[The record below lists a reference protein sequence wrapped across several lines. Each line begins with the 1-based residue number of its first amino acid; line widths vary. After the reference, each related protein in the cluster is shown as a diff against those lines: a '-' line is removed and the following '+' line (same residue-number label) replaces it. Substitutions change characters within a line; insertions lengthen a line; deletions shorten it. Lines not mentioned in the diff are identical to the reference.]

1 MTATWKAKRKL
12 WMRCKGVKGMRL
24 SLITTA
30 ATYALRCPSRK
41 RVPLKGVSLSFSLT
55 LSLYHSLSG
64 ASFLGCQHI
73 VSLQGQWRK
82 LKKRKKR
89 GHPRCRNAD
98 TYCRVSVWHMEYCCS
113 GSLGSYDDTT
123 EYQSLFMTSRHQ

>member
-1 MTATWKAKRKL
+1 
-12 WMRCKGVKGMRL
+12 MRL

-82 LKKRKKR
+82 LKKKK
-89 GHPRCRNAD
+89 GAIQDAEMPTHTA
-98 TYCRVSVWHMEYCCS
+98 VSVWYMEYCCS

>member
-55 LSLYHSLSG
+55 LSLSLTVRCFIFRLPAHCLAPG
-64 ASFLGCQHI
+64 AVEEI
-73 VSLQGQWRK
+73 
-82 LKKRKKR
+82 KKKKK
-89 GHPRCRNAD
+89 GAIQDAEMLTHTA
-98 TYCRVSVWHMEYCCS
+98 VSVWYMEYCCS